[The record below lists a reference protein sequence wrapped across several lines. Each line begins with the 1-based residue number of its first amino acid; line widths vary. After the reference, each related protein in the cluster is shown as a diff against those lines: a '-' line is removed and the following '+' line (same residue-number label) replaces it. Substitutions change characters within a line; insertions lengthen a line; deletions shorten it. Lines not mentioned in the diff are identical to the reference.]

1 MDDQRMDTDGRCGHA
16 STDRFDSIVADG
28 TEGNSLSSEAPGSAE
43 NLSSSFDPELILT
56 EFQKRYEDGSRPRPR
71 TAKLLF
77 EENPD
82 FAVYYSVLNIKAR
95 DFFGRTLG
103 KELVARGILD
113 KGAAKRAPQIVER
126 PDQPDRLEERATKAL
141 ESPGDAE
148 DPRERFSGVKTVSRK
163 LSVEER
169 VKRAQAD
176 LRKYY
181 PNGKVTRLDA
191 DHKKLGERLTKLY
204 RGLGYSSRQDMI
216 KSFGFEMPNEKGGR
230 PSSVNAAEI
239 FDELRCRYEG
249 KSVPTSVKDLINDNP
264 DLSAKLK
271 TLANSLSRKSNA
283 TGTSLRKEL
292 EARGLIEIRHVQ
304 NGAVQEERVART
316 AQREAEAAEIRAALD
331 DMEKRLEAFPMQD
344 RPSTMVD
351 LCTWFPEYEGLISAG
366 RRRGIVSKRILRDRG
381 LLRLSKS
388 EIAAEQKRARLSH
401 IRNQELPALL
411 KHYESLSGPS
421 FANSEHHG
429 ELLASG
435 VLGYD
440 LITMSEL
447 RETMFLVEN
456 IWPMSVGDA
465 PAVEFVRCDS
475 ERYMSDLGYINVFFD
490 ANQRDTQDLIIR
502 ISSYDEFTAADRFEG
517 DTPFKTMAGA
527 HVVSAFMFAGCPF
540 AVLQYRFVASLAKE
554 TVLYALRSLGVSV
567 AIDGALL
574 E

>member
-1 MDDQRMDTDGRCGHA
+1 
-16 STDRFDSIVADG
+16 
-28 TEGNSLSSEAPGSAE
+28 
-43 NLSSSFDPELILT
+43 
-56 EFQKRYEDGSRPRPR
+56 
-71 TAKLLF
+71 
-77 EENPD
+77 
-82 FAVYYSVLNIKAR
+82 
-95 DFFGRTLG
+95 
-103 KELVARGILD
+103 
-113 KGAAKRAPQIVER
+113 
-126 PDQPDRLEERATKAL
+126 
-141 ESPGDAE
+141 
-148 DPRERFSGVKTVSRK
+148 
-163 LSVEER
+163 
-169 VKRAQAD
+169 
-176 LRKYY
+176 
-181 PNGKVTRLDA
+181 
-191 DHKKLGERLTKLY
+191 
-204 RGLGYSSRQDMI
+204 
-216 KSFGFEMPNEKGGR
+216 
-230 PSSVNAAEI
+230 
-239 FDELRCRYEG
+239 
-249 KSVPTSVKDLINDNP
+249 
-264 DLSAKLK
+264 
-271 TLANSLSRKSNA
+271 
-283 TGTSLRKEL
+283 
-292 EARGLIEIRHVQ
+292 
-304 NGAVQEERVART
+304 
-316 AQREAEAAEIRAALD
+316 
-331 DMEKRLEAFPMQD
+331 
-344 RPSTMVD
+344 MVD

-411 KHYESLSGPS
+411 KHYESLGGPS